1 MLNPI
6 PLIKKIYQLETV
18 TDNGLSRETVEQH
31 ESELGLQLPA
41 PLYHYLVELG
51 NAKAVNESYHQFVQL
66 PFEKLDEYLVIGKT
80 CDDDGVWGIHQDEL
94 KDHNPMVEMSRNF
107 DAIEVSEVHWFNELP
122 LAEFLLA
129 QAIING
135 VNGGLNH
142 HAQIYDFAGDTIP
155 ADLGE
160 KLEKLATE
168 ITEIHRPHERFFQT
182 EEFGVVMM
190 MAVDEGKPTAFLMGS
205 QHQDLFEAWIKQLA
219 L

>member
-18 TDNGLSRETVEQH
+18 TDNGLSLETVEQH

>member
-205 QHQDLFEAWIKQLA
+205 QSEELFEKWINKLA